1 MEYLPIA
8 AIIISLLGLLISYLA
23 QKESQ
28 RRWQA
33 EQTRLQ
39 AATDKAMGED
49 IAVLKKQMDLF
60 WSAIEGNVGQL
71 LKSPTHVQKDMLLD
85 KLAHRE
91 LTLTEAETLRSILTD
106 EMQLHGRENGII
118 AYALIIGR
126 LEQIIY
132 SLRGT
137 K

>member
-1 MEYLPIA
+1 
-8 AIIISLLGLLISYLA
+8 
-23 QKESQ
+23 
-28 RRWQA
+28 
-33 EQTRLQ
+33 
-39 AATDKAMGED
+39 MGED

>member
-1 MEYLPIA
+1 MQYLPIA

-28 RRWQA
+28 RRWQN

-39 AATDKAMGED
+39 ANADRERDSKITRLETQ
-49 IAVLKKQMDLF
+49 VELF
-60 WSAIEGNVGQL
+60 WKAIEGNVGQL
-71 LKSPTHVQKDMLLD
+71 LKSPTHIEKDLLLD

-91 LTLTEAETLRSILTD
+91 LNLTEAETLRSILTD
-106 EMQLHGRENGII
+106 EMQLHGRDNGII

-132 SLRGT
+132 DLRG
-137 K
+137 KK